1 MWRVGSQPAC
11 LGVGWKEP
19 RRRTSGSLV
28 VGEASAA
35 CDSAGVGPN
44 GRTRASV
51 HCVLGRTGH
60 LMAVSSMS
68 PALFARSD
76 NFIITPTPP
85 IQKGF

>member
-1 MWRVGSQPAC
+1 M
-11 LGVGWKEP
+11 
-19 RRRTSGSLV
+19 

-51 HCVLGRTGH
+51 HCVLGRAGH